1 VLNTNLTLQYTLNF
15 YNWNIHKTKVHLH
28 KTLHTNASK
37 DQNAVA
43 DSEINQI
50 LNLQNLDTKK

>member
-1 VLNTNLTLQYTLNF
+1 MNF

-28 KTLHTNASK
+28 IYTLHTNASRA
-37 DQNAVA
+37 QNAVA

-50 LNLQNLDTKK
+50 LNLQNLDTKNDNVP

>member
-1 VLNTNLTLQYTLNF
+1 MGIF
-15 YNWNIHKTKVHLH
+15 IRTKVHLH
-28 KTLHTNASK
+28 RTLHTNASR